1 MRPLRA
7 INIAVAIPIPQAV
20 TILKVLILMAIST
33 LLLHQQQLKLRAE
46 YSLIGQVLL
55 WKLYQDGK

>member
-1 MRPLRA
+1 MKRLPR
-7 INIAVAIPIPQAV
+7 INTGLDIH
-20 TILKVLILMAIST
+20 ILQVDIIFKVLTLMAIST
-33 LLLHQQQLKLRAE
+33 HLLHQQQLKLRAE

>member
-1 MRPLRA
+1 MRPSRA
-7 INIAVAIPIPQAV
+7 INIAVGIPITQV
-20 TILKVLILMAIST
+20 ELILKVLTLMAISI

-46 YSLIGQVLL
+46 YSLIGEALL

>member
-7 INIAVAIPIPQAV
+7 INIAVGIPITQV
-20 TILKVLILMAIST
+20 ELILKVLTLMAILI